1 MVKIIKYYKKMNIEK
16 NGIEII
22 KIEQKI
28 KKIISDDIK
37 KNISKK
43 LNLHINSNFYKI
55 SNKINKI
62 DDKTFNELFGNVAK
76 RYLSYNAT
84 KKINLFINTF
94 KLNRNF
100 KKVFLHQMSPS
111 DLKANPKLN
120 KHHYCV
126 YYRVVRKQKKDTLF
140 VHRDSDF
147 WKLHKKNKNLAPI
160 IPYHHNRR
168 IKVWIP
174 IFGCNKQ
181 NSLKLFNFSHLHKIK
196 SKYKI
201 VKGLRKPLI
210 EKTYIKK
217 NIKNV
222 IMPFKNF
229 KSDSVIFD
237 DKCVHF
243 APVNFTSP
251 LRISCELTAMISQ

>member
-1 MVKIIKYYKKMNIEK
+1 
-16 NGIEII
+16 
-22 KIEQKI
+22 
-28 KKIISDDIK
+28 
-37 KNISKK
+37 
-43 LNLHINSNFYKI
+43 
-55 SNKINKI
+55 
-62 DDKTFNELFGNVAK
+62 
-76 RYLSYNAT
+76 
-84 KKINLFINTF
+84 
-94 KLNRNF
+94 
-100 KKVFLHQMSPS
+100 MSPS

-181 NSLKLFNFSHLHKIK
+181 NSLKLFNYSHLHKIK

-201 VKGLRKPLI
+201 VKGLKKPLI

-243 APVNFTSP
+243 APVNSTSP
-251 LRISCELTAMISQ
+251 LRISCELTAMILQ